1 MILVVVDSWN
11 IKVRIVKEEVV
22 VNVDNEIFS
31 NYKLITSMD
40 DISGVYIA
48 CTMLSIYG

>member
-11 IKVRIVKEEVV
+11 IKVRIVKEEVM
-22 VNVDNEIFS
+22 VNADNKIFS
-31 NYKLITSMD
+31 NYKLCTSMD